1 MNEAR
6 SFRENAA
13 LARRYDTPN
22 DPVQTIA
29 SDAFPIIGI
38 SDELIDPELHFLRG
52 SRLCAGTVVDQA
64 VVGSNSMVLLRNPPG
79 STTIAVA
86 RRVDLIAG
94 AAISTVFL
102 GILAADTTPDSEV
115 PGIILDPRASDPTA
129 NAGRS
134 TCRLGDRTVVAATVS
149 EEFARYDIRNTLAPL
164 SIDLRVVL
172 VPGSSLWAVA
182 VDLNTQIR
190 ANFWWR
196 ERRLELAETRDA

>member
-38 SDELIDPELHFLRG
+38 SDELLDPELHYLRG
-52 SRLCAGTVVDQA
+52 SRLCAGTVVDAA
-64 VVGSNSMVLLRNPPG
+64 VAASNSMVLLRNPPTSNVIG
-79 STTIAVA
+79 VA
-86 RRVDLIAG
+86 TRVELIAG
-94 AAISTVFL
+94 AALSTVFL
-102 GILAADTTPDSEV
+102 GILAADTTPDNQV
-115 PGIILDPRASDPTA
+115 PGIVLDARASDPAA

-134 TCRLGDRTVVAATVS
+134 TLLLGDRTVVGATIS
-149 EEFARYDIRNTLAPL
+149 EEFARYDIRNTLAEL

-172 VPGSSLWAVA
+172 MPGSSLWAVA

-196 ERRLELAETRDA
+196 ERRIELGEIRGA